1 MKAFALLTAS
11 ALALAACS
19 SEPAA
24 PTRQAISEIS
34 VNTDLTSV
42 GNPSAVEYWDNLSA
56 DLETALANQFVNDI
70 SSDGARI
77 EVDVDELSLA
87 ESYSEGFGQNSTL
100 SGRVTVTDMRDAPL
114 GTYNVSASMAQAQA
128 VEPGAQPSTDSAAF
142 YQALV
147 QAFAQGV
154 DQTINSGTAP

>member
-19 SEPAA
+19 TETAA
-24 PTRQAISEIS
+24 PSRQAISEIS
-34 VNTDLTSV
+34 VNTDLTAV
-42 GNPSAVEYWDNLSA
+42 GNSSAVEYWDSLSQ

-70 SSDGARI
+70 SPSGARI
-77 EVDVDELSLA
+77 DVDVDELSLA

-128 VEPGAQPSTDSAAF
+128 VEPGAQPSVDSAEF

-154 DQTINSGTAP
+154 DQTINASSAP